1 MVVKFDKKLNLRNFV
16 FMISFQKSSD
26 FQLSLSNKTHA
37 TMDYNITVK
46 PEGCPP
52 GLPGKFKFESR
63 DRQTHTII
71 IGLNGTNIQAK
82 QVYDTLFYSSHL
94 DA

>member
-1 MVVKFDKKLNLRNFV
+1 
-16 FMISFQKSSD
+16 MIWFQKSSD

-37 TMDYNITVK
+37 TMEYTIT
-46 PEGCPP
+46 EQSGSCPS
-52 GLPGKFKFESR
+52 GIKRLPGRFKFESR

-71 IGLNGTNIQAK
+71 IGLSGTNIQAK
-82 QVYDTLFYSSHL
+82 QVYDTLFCSSHL